1 MLKGALQAQPDNN
14 KLRTHIAQLMIEDGD
29 LTNIDDVLTD
39 ELDVVALGNDS
50 IETKPEVA
58 IKLAEIA
65 LDRNKANAHA
75 YMLLAKVHRKQ
86 KDAEQALKYYNIAAV
101 IDESLEGS

>member
-1 MLKGALQAQPDNN
+1 MSMKNKETIEMLKGALQAQPDNN

-65 LDRNKANAHA
+65 
-75 YMLLAKVHRKQ
+75 
-86 KDAEQALKYYNIAAV
+86 
-101 IDESLEGS
+101 